1 MKDKDNFHLY
11 LTTGRIVCQE
21 IFQKVRLVLWTRKN
35 SLMNR
40 HGQQGQNIPER
51 GGNATRRKYGR
62 QTANIG
68 SAAPSDC
75 KRLEVE
81 RMPKRTFD
89 RTAPYQSISGA
100 SIITGL
106 ARGYIRDGCKS
117 GKIPHL
123 MVGGEY
129 RVCMSLFLQQLEA
142 EAVSNMKSE
151 VRA

>member
-1 MKDKDNFHLY
+1 MNEREKPKGSTFVNGASGTPQRSE
-11 LTTGRIVCQE
+11 LTTRRI
-21 IFQKVRLVLWTRKN
+21 
-35 SLMNR
+35 
-40 HGQQGQNIPER
+40 
-51 GGNATRRKYGR
+51 GGAR
-62 QTANIG
+62 
-68 SAAPSDC
+68 PSRC
-75 KRLEVE
+75 SRTGVG

-89 RTAPYQSISGA
+89 PDAPYQSISGA

>member
-1 MKDKDNFHLY
+1 
-11 LTTGRIVCQE
+11 
-21 IFQKVRLVLWTRKN
+21 
-35 SLMNR
+35 MNR
-40 HGQQGQNIPER
+40 HGRQGQNIPES
-51 GGNATRRKYGR
+51 GGNATRRKYGL

-89 RTAPYQSISGA
+89 RDAPYQGISGA
-100 SIITGL
+100 SRISGL
-106 ARGYIRDGCKS
+106 SQGFIRDGCKS

-142 EAVSNMKSE
+142 EAAASMKSE
-151 VRA
+151 VRS